1 MTATP
6 ATLIGVDFNL
16 SAEEVEELLVDEIPG
31 ARLARGR
38 GPDHAIV
45 AGAKIVAVR
54 RLEKFGSDHYAILA
68 VLDVDGVIVRALLWN
83 VWVGQR
89 PTAVRET
96 LDRLISEH
104 DLDVIL
110 LNEAYRC
117 RRELRQHLDGWA
129 VHQGPNIGEG
139 ADCALLVHHRHEIRH
154 RGVMQMRRTWKV
166 LSKNR
171 TKAGREF
178 PFARVRLN
186 AGRLARKDARQAVL
200 RALVIHFPTDH
211 PVNARAVDE
220 SINRTIRWARPKRR
234 VGMKE
239 QS

>member
-1 MTATP
+1 MAGIRV
-6 ATLIGVDFNL
+6 ASLIGVDFNL

-45 AGAKIVAVR
+45 AGAKILAVR
-54 RLEKFGSDHYAILA
+54 RLEKFGSDHYAILV
-68 VLDVDGVIVRALLWN
+68 VLDVDGIEVRALLWN
-83 VWVGQR
+83 VWVGQK

-96 LDRLISEH
+96 LERLIREH
-104 DLDVIL
+104 HLDVIL

-117 RRELRQHLDGWA
+117 RRELRQHLDDWA
-129 VHQGPNIGEG
+129 VHQGQNIGEG
-139 ADCALLVHHRHEIRH
+139 ADCAVLVHHRHRITH
-154 RGVMQMRRTWKV
+154 RGVMRMRRTWKV

-171 TKAGREF
+171 TKTGREY

-200 RALVIHFPTDH
+200 RALAIHFPTDH
-211 PVNARAVDE
+211 PVNTAAVDE
-220 SINRTIRWARPKRR
+220 SIRRTIRWAKPRQ
-234 VGMKE
+234 KE
-239 QS
+239 NQQP